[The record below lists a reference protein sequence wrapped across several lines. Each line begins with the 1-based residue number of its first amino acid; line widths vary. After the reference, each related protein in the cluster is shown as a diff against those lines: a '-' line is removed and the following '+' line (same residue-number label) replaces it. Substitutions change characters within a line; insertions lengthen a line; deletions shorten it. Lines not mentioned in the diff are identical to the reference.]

1 MIYTTTDTIKH
12 ESMKYLTTIVAILLI
27 PVIFL
32 STKLIPVPDSVG
44 RVESVSELKDDV
56 LPHHTVV
63 LSTNNGSVSAL
74 AYAGSSKINVG
85 EMVSYRDEGGAM
97 IVGEKYRLPSLVSL
111 TVLFVVVVLL
121 VSGTHGARSLLGLV
135 FSFVVI
141 FKFVLPQILTGS
153 NPIAVALLASIV
165 ILMVSYFLSHGVN
178 SKSIIAIVGTLGALI
193 VTGVLAVGY
202 GNLVGLTGL
211 GSEETGFLLDTLP
224 RESFYKLMLAGMII
238 GSLGVLDD
246 ITISQAS
253 IVEELKRAN
262 HRLRMSELFI
272 SAMRVGHDHIAS
284 LVNTLILVYAGSALP
299 LLLLFL
305 VSQIGY
311 VDLLNYEALAEEIV
325 RTLVAS
331 IGLVSAVPLTTL
343 IASYWYDGSR

>member
-1 MIYTTTDTIKH
+1 
-12 ESMKYLTTIVAILLI
+12 MKYLTTIIAILLI
-27 PVIFL
+27 PIIFL
-32 STKLIPVPDSVG
+32 SSRLIPVPDNVG
-44 RVESVSELKDDV
+44 RIESVSDLKDEV
-56 LPHHTVV
+56 LPHHSVT
-63 LSTNNGSVSAL
+63 LSTNNGSVKAL
-74 AYAGSSKINVG
+74 AYPGSSKINVG
-85 EMVSYRDEGGAM
+85 DMVSYRDESGTM
-97 IVGEKYRLPSLVSL
+97 IVGEKYRIPSLVSL
-111 TVLFVVVVLL
+111 VIVFVVVVLL
-121 VSGTHGARSLLGLV
+121 VSGMHGVRSLLGLV
-135 FSFVVI
+135 FSFIVI
-141 FKFVLPQILTGS
+141 FKFVLPQIISGS
-153 NPIAVALLASIV
+153 NPIVVALLASVV

-178 SKSIIAIVGTLGALI
+178 SKSIIAIAGTLGALT
-193 VTGVLAVGY
+193 VTGMLALVY

-211 GSEETGFLLDTLP
+211 GSEEAGFLLDTLP

-253 IVEELKRAN
+253 IVEELKKAN
-262 HRLRMSELFI
+262 HRLGMSELFI

-284 LVNTLILVYAGSALP
+284 LVNTLVLVYAGSALP

-343 IASYWYDGSR
+343 IASYWYGGSR

>member
-1 MIYTTTDTIKH
+1 
-12 ESMKYLTTIVAILLI
+12 MKYLTTIIAILLI
-27 PVIFL
+27 PIIFL
-32 STKLIPVPDSVG
+32 SSRLIPVPDNVG
-44 RVESVSELKDDV
+44 RIESVSDLKDDV
-56 LPHHTVV
+56 LPHHSVT
-63 LSTNNGSVSAL
+63 LSTNNGSVNAL
-74 AYAGSSKINVG
+74 AYPGSSKINVG
-85 EMVSYRDEGGAM
+85 DMVSYRDEGGTM
-97 IVGEKYRLPSLVSL
+97 IVGEKYRIPSLVSL
-111 TVLFVVVVLL
+111 VIVFVVVVLL
-121 VSGTHGARSLLGLV
+121 VSGMHGVRSLLGLV
-135 FSFVVI
+135 FSFIVI
-141 FKFVLPQILTGS
+141 FKFVLPQIISGS
-153 NPIAVALLASIV
+153 NPIVVALLASVV

-178 SKSIIAIVGTLGALI
+178 SKSIIAIAGTLGALT
-193 VTGVLAVGY
+193 VTGMLALVY

-211 GSEETGFLLDTLP
+211 GSEEAGFLLDTLP

-253 IVEELKRAN
+253 IVEELKKAN
-262 HRLRMSELFI
+262 HRLGMSELFI

-284 LVNTLILVYAGSALP
+284 LVNTLVLVYAGSALP

-343 IASYWYDGSR
+343 IASYWYGGSR

>member
-1 MIYTTTDTIKH
+1 
-12 ESMKYLTTIVAILLI
+12 MKYLTTIIAILLV
-27 PVIFL
+27 PLVFF
-32 STKLIPVPDSVG
+32 SSKLIPVPDKVG
-44 RVESVSELKDDV
+44 RVESVSELKEEV
-56 LPHHTVV
+56 LPHHAVT
-63 LSTNNGSVSAL
+63 LSTNKGSINAL
-74 AYAGSSKINVG
+74 AYPSSSKIKVG
-85 EMVSYRDEGGAM
+85 EMVSYRDEGGVM
-97 IVGEKYRLPSLVSL
+97 IVGEKYRIPSLVSL
-111 TVLFVVVVLL
+111 TVLFIVVVLL
-121 VSGTHGARSLLGLV
+121 VSGIHGVRSLLGLV

-153 NPIAVALLASIV
+153 NPIAIALLASIV

-178 SKSIIAIVGTLGALI
+178 SKSIIAIAGTLGALI
-193 VTGVLAVGY
+193 VTGILAVVY

-211 GSEETGFLLDTLP
+211 GSEEAGFLLDTLP
-224 RESFYKLMLAGMII
+224 RESFYKLLLAGMII

-262 HRLRMSELFI
+262 HRLGMAELFVR
-272 SAMRVGHDHIAS
+272 AMRIGHDHIAS
-284 LVNTLILVYAGSALP
+284 LVNTLVLVYAGSALP
-299 LLLLFL
+299 LLLLFI

-311 VDLLNYEALAEEIV
+311 SDLLNYEALAEEIV

-343 IASYWYDGSR
+343 IASYWYGSSR